1 MIVVQPFHPGGVV
14 PYPRVCGG
22 DPPKDDHTVHPV
34 GISPRM
40 RGDPMVADYMKER
53 ENLSLRMQ
61 G

>member
-1 MIVVQPFHPGGVV
+1 MIPCSPWLTPHTL